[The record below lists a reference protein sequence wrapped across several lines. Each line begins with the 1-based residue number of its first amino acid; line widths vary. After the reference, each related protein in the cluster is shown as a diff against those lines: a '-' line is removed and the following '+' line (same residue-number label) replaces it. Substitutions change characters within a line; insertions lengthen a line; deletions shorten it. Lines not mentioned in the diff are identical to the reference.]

1 LSDHLTSWTRT
12 LNEDDALLLIEEA
25 EPGLSLED
33 WTERGHDE
41 LPQSSRD
48 RRTELIRLV
57 RDRLLDW
64 DADAIADT
72 RWLALMGRLSPGA
85 RRQLLH
91 ARYLFEHP
99 WILRAQ
105 AELIAPRIEASEVP
119 LAPRD
124 ADRISHDDWV
134 AFVEQTVRPGTGPE
148 SVKKTR
154 SVLMRNLARLGVIAR
169 KGERGEHARVK
180 RSTPDGRVFGWLIGH
195 ELRTRNLGEG
205 GLTWALTQSRA
216 AILLRPSGPY
226 AERCVE
232 EAISAGLLRQSYI
245 AGESRLL
252 DGGI

>member
-1 LSDHLTSWTRT
+1 MSDHLTSWTRT
-12 LNEDDALLLIEEA
+12 LNEDDALLLLEEA
-25 EPGLSLED
+25 EPGVSLEE
-33 WTERGHDE
+33 WTERGHDV

-57 RDRLLDW
+57 RERLLDW
-64 DADAIADT
+64 HGDVIADT
-72 RWLALMGRLSPGA
+72 QWLALMGRLSPGA
-85 RRQLLH
+85 RVQLLH
-91 ARYLFEHP
+91 GRYLFEHP

-105 AELIAPRIEASEVP
+105 AALIEPRLRASEVP

-124 ADRISHDDWV
+124 ADRIAHDDWV
-134 AFVEQTVRPGTGPE
+134 EFVAQTCKPGTGPE
-148 SVKKTR
+148 SIKKTR

-169 KGERGEHARVK
+169 EGERNEHARVR

-195 ELRTRNLGEG
+195 ELRTRGLGEG
-205 GLTWALTQSRA
+205 GLSWALSQSRA
-216 AILLRPSGPY
+216 AVLLRPSKAY

-252 DGGI
+252 DGGA